1 VVFPQPGGPYTNQAG
16 CGIPLTHQRLNFL
29 DRDKVMGQEV
39 SKMTNDEWM
48 NLSTKLLYLESRYV
62 NFLDSFKSRRSFNEL
77 DDIRD
82 GILWNQ
88 YVWFEKHIADIKNP
102 EYQDFLQQYQAR
114 MRKHRKLYLIY
125 KTQRLWRQKNGSP
138 TGSKR
143 GSF

>member
-1 VVFPQPGGPYTNQAG
+1 
-16 CGIPLTHQRLNFL
+16 
-29 DRDKVMGQEV
+29 MGQEI
-39 SKMTNDEWM
+39 SLLNKDEWM

-82 GILWNQ
+82 GIIWNQ
-88 YVWFEKHIADIKNP
+88 YVYFEKHINEVKNH
-102 EYQDFLQQYQAR
+102 EYQDFLQQFQSR

-138 TGSKR
+138 PGSKR